1 MRSARRMP
9 AASFPEYRRRAVWII
24 REQIHRSH
32 GGCAF
37 GAFRI
42 CKRSADVLIFSS
54 RSARQEKEATVTNRR
69 PWLYALLALAGG
81 FIGGTMAIQLA
92 PGESIAAA
100 KAATMRVVKAEKF
113 VLVNRAGTQR
123 GALLIEGDG
132 TSAIALSD
140 DEGRNRAELRVTKE
154 GGSSATFYDR
164 AGNRRV
170 ALGQSTSG
178 RAGLAIFASGGGRQ
192 IAAVSA
198 ADNGET
204 GFTLYDPTTGRAR
217 AGLGVAADGE
227 PALVLFD
234 QNGKDRAE
242 LHIAVHGKPGL
253 VLADENG
260 KTIAAVPGQ

>member
-1 MRSARRMP
+1 
-9 AASFPEYRRRAVWII
+9 
-24 REQIHRSH
+24 
-32 GGCAF
+32 
-37 GAFRI
+37 
-42 CKRSADVLIFSS
+42 
-54 RSARQEKEATVTNRR
+54 
-69 PWLYALLALAGG
+69 LLAVAGG
-81 FIGGTMAIQLA
+81 FIGGVIAIQLS
-92 PGESIAAA
+92 PVESMAAA
-100 KAATMRVVKAEKF
+100 ARSARSAGAMRVVRAEKF

-123 GALLIEGDG
+123 GALLVAGDG
-132 TSAIALSD
+132 TSALALSD

-164 AGNRRV
+164 AGNRRIAV
-170 ALGQSTSG
+170 GQGPG
-178 RAGLAIFASGGGRQ
+178 RAGLAIFAAGGGRQ

-242 LHIAVHGKPGL
+242 LHIAAHGKPGL
-253 VLADENG
+253 ALADENG
-260 KTIAAVPGQ
+260 KTIAALPMQ

>member
-1 MRSARRMP
+1 MP
-9 AASFPEYRRRAVWII
+9 AASIPESGRRAVWRAVWIV

-42 CKRSADVLIFSS
+42 CKRSADVPIFSS

-69 PWLYALLALAGG
+69 HWLYALLALAGG
-81 FIGGTMAIQLA
+81 FIGGTIAIQLA
-92 PGESIAAA
+92 PGESMAAA
-100 KAATMRVVKAEKF
+100 KAATMRVVRAEKF
-113 VLVNRAGTQR
+113 VLADRSGTQR
-123 GALLIEGDG
+123 GVMQVADG
-132 TSAIALSD
+132 TSSLALND
-140 DEGRNRAELRVTKE
+140 GDGRNRAELHVRKE
-154 GGSSATFYDR
+154 GGSSVTFYDQ
-164 AGNRRV
+164 AGNRRIEV
-170 ALGQSTSG
+170 GQSPSG
-178 RAGLAIFASGGGRQ
+178 RAGLAIFAAGGGRQ

-198 ADNGET
+198 AGNGET

-242 LHIAVHGKPGL
+242 LHIAAHGKPGL
-253 VLADENG
+253 ALADENG
-260 KTIAAVPGQ
+260 KTVAALPPGQ

>member
-1 MRSARRMP
+1 MP
-9 AASFPEYRRRAVWII
+9 AASFPEYRRRAVWIV
-24 REQIHRSH
+24 REQVHRSH

-42 CKRSADVLIFSS
+42 CKRSADALIFSS
-54 RSARQEKEATVTNRR
+54 RSARQEKEATVANRR

-81 FIGGTMAIQLA
+81 FIGGMIAIQLA
-92 PGESIAAA
+92 PGESMAAA
-100 KAATMRVVKAEKF
+100 KAKAAAMRVVKAEKF

-123 GALLIEGDG
+123 GALLVEGDG
-132 TSAIALSD
+132 TSALALSD

-164 AGNRRV
+164 GGNRRIAV
-170 ALGQSTSG
+170 GQSTGG
-178 RAGLAIFASGGGRQ
+178 RAGLAIFAAGGGRQ

-198 ADNGET
+198 AENGET

-260 KTIAAVPGQ
+260 KSIAALPGQ